1 MTDKGSK
8 KPLTNLEDVTELD
21 DLDVPTT
28 NVYTRTGKAAPTE
41 VLPAAPKADKADK
54 ANKSDNVGKVERI
67 AKSDGDDDLPS
78 TDVPSKRREVKVGKA
93 AKRKPVDI
101 EVERVDDPTP
111 AAGATATGA
120 TAAVE
125 EPVAASTVSTAGT
138 LHTTEAA
145 ESLNAESPETP
156 DTTADAPQA
165 PIGRGTI
172 DVGLLILRLVLGAV
186 LIISSLAILFQLGGN
201 AGLAGLE
208 DRLSDYSY
216 PRALAIAL
224 PTMGLASGVFLVL
237 GLLTPVAAMIA
248 VAATGFGALHAV
260 TTVENAS
267 NLFAWDPS
275 VWLSISL
282 FGMALAV
289 QFAGPGIFGVDFSRS
304 WTRRPMVSSW
314 MCAAI
319 GIAAAVLM
327 WWFA

>member
-8 KPLTNLEDVTELD
+8 KPLTNLEDVTELDELD

-41 VLPAAPKADKADK
+41 VLPSTPKVDRAA
-54 ANKSDNVGKVERI
+54 EL
-67 AKSDGDDDLPS
+67 DGDDGLPATGAS
-78 TDVPSKRREVKVGKA
+78 SRKRDVKVGKA

-101 EVERVDDPTP
+101 EVERVDEPTP
-111 AAGATATGA
+111 ATEA
-120 TAAVE
+120 E
-125 EPVAASTVSTAGT
+125 EPVAASTVSSVSSVSTAGM
-138 LHTTEAA
+138 LHTTETA
-145 ESLNAESPETP
+145 EDVNGETP
-156 DTTADAPQA
+156 DTTVDAPQP

-172 DVGLLILRLVLGAV
+172 DVGLFLLRLVLGAV
-186 LIISSLAILFQLGGN
+186 LIVTSLAILFQLGGN

-208 DRLSDYSY
+208 DDLAGYNY

-260 TTVENAS
+260 ATAENAS
-267 NLFAWDPS
+267 HLFAWDPS

-282 FGMALAV
+282 AGMALAV
-289 QFAGPGIFGVDFSRS
+289 QFTGPGVFGVDFNRS

-314 MCAAI
+314 ICAAI

-327 WWFA
+327 WLFA

>member
-8 KPLTNLEDVTELD
+8 KPVNNLEDVTELD

-41 VLPAAPKADKADK
+41 VLPATP
-54 ANKSDNVGKVERI
+54 
-67 AKSDGDDDLPS
+67 
-78 TDVPSKRREVKVGKA
+78 
-93 AKRKPVDI
+93 KPVDI
-101 EVERVDDPTP
+101 DVEHVDEP
-111 AAGATATGA
+111 ATTSATAPSASALASASAQTG
-120 TAAVE
+120 

-145 ESLNAESPETP
+145 EEMYTDKAGNTDLTAPELAGEP
-156 DTTADAPQA
+156 SADAPQP

-186 LIISSLAILFQLGGN
+186 LIITSLAILFQLGGN

-208 DRLSDYSY
+208 DQLAAYNY

-224 PTMGLASGVFLVL
+224 PTMGLAAGVFLVL
-237 GLLTPVAAMIA
+237 GLLTPIAAMIA
-248 VAATGFGALHAV
+248 VAATGFGAIHAV
-260 TTVENAS
+260 DSAENAS
-267 NLFAWDPS
+267 NLFAWEPS
-275 VWLSISL
+275 IWLAISL
-282 FGMALAV
+282 LGMALTV
-289 QFAGPGIFGVDFSRS
+289 QFTGPGVFGIDFSRS

-314 MCAAI
+314 ICAAI
-319 GIAAAVLM
+319 GIAGAVLM

>member
-8 KPLTNLEDVTELD
+8 KPVNNLEDVTELD

-41 VLPAAPKADKADK
+41 VLPATP
-54 ANKSDNVGKVERI
+54 
-67 AKSDGDDDLPS
+67 
-78 TDVPSKRREVKVGKA
+78 
-93 AKRKPVDI
+93 KPVDI
-101 EVERVDDPTP
+101 DVEHVDEP
-111 AAGATATGA
+111 ATTSATAPSASAFASASAQTG
-120 TAAVE
+120 

-145 ESLNAESPETP
+145 EEMYTDKAGNTDLTAPELAGGP
-156 DTTADAPQA
+156 SADAPQP

-186 LIISSLAILFQLGGN
+186 LIITSLAILFQLGGN

-208 DRLSDYSY
+208 DQFAAYNY

-224 PTMGLASGVFLVL
+224 PTMGLAAGVFLVL
-237 GLLTPVAAMIA
+237 GLLTPIAAMIA
-248 VAATGFGALHAV
+248 VAATGFGAIHAV
-260 TTVENAS
+260 DSAENAS
-267 NLFAWDPS
+267 NLFAWEPS
-275 VWLSISL
+275 IWLAISL
-282 FGMALAV
+282 LGMALTV
-289 QFAGPGIFGVDFSRS
+289 QFTGPGVFGIDFSRS

-314 MCAAI
+314 ICAAI
-319 GIAAAVLM
+319 GIAGAVLM